1 MFCSFCGQQLE
12 DGSKFC
18 PYCGGPVSAPQE
30 NTAIP
35 NTPPVNKKPVNKA
48 LLAGAIIS
56 GVAVIGAAVFG
67 VYTLTHK
74 DPADKP
80 VTAAESQ
87 TKEVSGIDKIITA
100 YQKQVT
106 DNNGHNVALIDFDGD
121 DTPEL
126 IYTSQSAYKMFTYKD
141 DAVVEISV
149 TPGNSSAKLSGNK
162 FYNGQSEAADNRFEQ
177 FFFEYVP
184 GKKQIRTHSADS
196 NKNDFYITYDD
207 SLNPTLLLQSTW
219 SGKWTTY
226 VNGTEVDNED
236 FNKQRVENGF
246 DKLVKCE
253 YYYSDVQSAYDNM
266 SKTPSK
272 SQLFADFLAGKL
284 DAVDSVTSIN
294 ADTDEFSFSTSS
306 YSNYRSNID
315 ESDWTNSDYEYKDF
329 DNDGIDELIVYGSSC
344 NALFFETFGDNVYLL
359 FSSGGTADMASVEN
373 PGSGNVIVR
382 SDIGH
387 MGRQY
392 HYVSTYDACG
402 CLVDWYELNAEYF
415 DNSTDRYDSNSD
427 FSYRG
432 NKISMAE
439 YEKLYNALY
448 GIVKTDEEIRN
459 KEIITAYE
467 TYINGLDE
475 YAALNKFEFIYLD
488 DDDIPELVGTVN
500 GENFLLLTYKDG
512 KITKTPGELFPS
524 YSTFYYK
531 PKSGSFMY
539 SLWVSPEMQ
548 SYAYTYKDGKLT
560 KKSEWLSTKGE
571 TGEGYGYLG
580 DDDYYYDDYE
590 EGYVYYINGEQVSEE
605 AFNENAS
612 KYEDYTSVPGEYD
625 NIWAA
630 ADALGLKY

>member
-236 FNKQRVENGF
+236 LK
-246 DKLVKCE
+246 
-253 YYYSDVQSAYDNM
+253 
-266 SKTPSK
+266 
-272 SQLFADFLAGKL
+272 
-284 DAVDSVTSIN
+284 
-294 ADTDEFSFSTSS
+294 
-306 YSNYRSNID
+306 
-315 ESDWTNSDYEYKDF
+315 NS
-329 DNDGIDELIVYGSSC
+329 
-344 NALFFETFGDNVYLL
+344 
-359 FSSGGTADMASVEN
+359 
-373 PGSGNVIVR
+373 
-382 SDIGH
+382 
-387 MGRQY
+387 
-392 HYVSTYDACG
+392 
-402 CLVDWYELNAEYF
+402 
-415 DNSTDRYDSNSD
+415 
-427 FSYRG
+427 
-432 NKISMAE
+432 
-439 YEKLYNALY
+439 EKW
-448 GIVKTDEEIRN
+448 
-459 KEIITAYE
+459 
-467 TYINGLDE
+467 
-475 YAALNKFEFIYLD
+475 F
-488 DDDIPELVGTVN
+488 
-500 GENFLLLTYKDG
+500 
-512 KITKTPGELFPS
+512 
-524 YSTFYYK
+524 
-531 PKSGSFMY
+531 
-539 SLWVSPEMQ
+539 
-548 SYAYTYKDGKLT
+548 
-560 KKSEWLSTKGE
+560 
-571 TGEGYGYLG
+571 
-580 DDDYYYDDYE
+580 
-590 EGYVYYINGEQVSEE
+590 
-605 AFNENAS
+605 
-612 KYEDYTSVPGEYD
+612 
-625 NIWAA
+625 
-630 ADALGLKY
+630 